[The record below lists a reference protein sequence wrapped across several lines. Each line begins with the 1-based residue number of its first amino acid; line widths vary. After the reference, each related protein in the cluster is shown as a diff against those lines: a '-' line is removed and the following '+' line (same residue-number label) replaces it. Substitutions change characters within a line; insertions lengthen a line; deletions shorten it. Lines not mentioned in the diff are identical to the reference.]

1 MTLIEY
7 LTGIADAIRGKTG
20 ETGEIP
26 ASEFPERISGIQTGV
41 DTSGDTVTADVL
53 LSGYTAHNAAGQQ
66 INGSLNPLKHL
77 RVSSSSGSI
86 SISDASYYSGSS
98 TQGTVH
104 VSGTTNSGEYVDIIV
119 DLEYS

>member
-1 MTLIEY
+1 MTLIAY

-53 LSGYTAHNAAGQQ
+53 LDGYTAHNAAGQQ

-86 SISDASYYSGSS
+86 SISAADYYSSSS

-119 DLEYS
+119 DLVYS